1 MATAANPLSIIN
13 KIKSFVAKTSR
24 SILWRGKPKE
34 NDISEK
40 IAQRIQKNSYD
51 LSLRR
56 FKDAFTPP
64 YLKLA
69 EQLQVDDNQIL
80 RAAVY
85 NLANIAVVRTKYAED
100 ILRLLEKYRD
110 DDTKPQELREYAG
123 RKINFI
129 RTYSGSKKTPK
140 SAA

>member
-1 MATAANPLSIIN
+1 MATVNNPLSIIN
-13 KIKSFVAKTSR
+13 KIKSFVARTSR

-51 LSLRR
+51 LSLRQ

-69 EQLQVDDNQIL
+69 EQLQVDDEQIFH
-80 RAAVY
+80 AAVY
-85 NLANIAVVRTKYAED
+85 NLANIAIVRTKYTEE
-100 ILRLLEKYRD
+100 IVHLLEKYRD
-110 DDTKPQELREYAG
+110 DSAKPQELREYAN

-129 RTYSGSKKTPK
+129 RERLGNKKSPK
-140 SAA
+140 TAA

>member
-1 MATAANPLSIIN
+1 MATATNPLSIIN

-69 EQLQVDDNQIL
+69 EQLQVEDDQIF
-80 RAAVY
+80 RGAVY
-85 NLANIAVVRTKYAED
+85 TLAISAIVRTKYAED

-110 DDTKPQELREYAG
+110 DDSKPQELREYAN

-129 RTYSGSKKTPK
+129 RTGLGHKKTSK
-140 SAA
+140 TAA